1 MENYLSFKCFSN
13 HLKSAYFKD
22 WHHRQWLWIEVWKKH
37 AWKWSWSKFLRL
49 PPETF
54 DSLAIATFFPATCSL
69 LLWSLAIS
77 VTCNSW
83 LLYSSPTPFNAESVW
98 LMNESHSVMSNSVT
112 LWTGACQAPLS
123 MDFSGQEYRKVA
135 NLFSRGSSQPRD
147 QTGVSC
153 IASGFFTSWATREAP
168 VWLIPGLLV
177 LRLNATPSRKSSLIH
192 SPKTGLVLPMLPQ
205 YPILTLM
212 VILTTLY
219 NNLLLTKFF

>member
-22 WHHRQWLWIEVWKKH
+22 WHHRQWLWIEVWRKR
-37 AWKWSWSKFLRL
+37 AWKWSWSKLLRL

-112 LWTGACQAPLS
+112 LWTVACQAPLS
-123 MDFSGQEYRKVA
+123 MEFSRQEYWKVA

-153 IASGFFTSWATREAP
+153 IASGFFTSWATREA
-168 VWLIPGLLV
+168 LLGRMVV
-177 LRLNATPSRKSSLIH
+177 LFLVFLRNFHTVFYSGYSNLHYHHQQYNSIFSTSLH
-192 SPKTGLVLPMLPQ
+192 
-205 YPILTLM
+205 
-212 VILTTLY
+212 
-219 NNLLLTKFF
+219 